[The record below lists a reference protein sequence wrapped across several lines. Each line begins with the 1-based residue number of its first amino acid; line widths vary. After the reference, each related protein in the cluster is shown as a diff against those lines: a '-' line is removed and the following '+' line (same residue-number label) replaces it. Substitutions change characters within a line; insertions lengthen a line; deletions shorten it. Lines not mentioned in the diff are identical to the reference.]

1 MERTYHGNRRDGRT
15 DPDADGFPDR
25 INGALRGIKSDTGR
39 IATATEQMADDI
51 GSVVAPL
58 GSKVGAKAINVNS

>member
-1 MERTYHGNRRDGRT
+1 MASQTESMEL
-15 DPDADGFPDR
+15 
-25 INGALRGIKSDTGR
+25 LRGIKSDTGR